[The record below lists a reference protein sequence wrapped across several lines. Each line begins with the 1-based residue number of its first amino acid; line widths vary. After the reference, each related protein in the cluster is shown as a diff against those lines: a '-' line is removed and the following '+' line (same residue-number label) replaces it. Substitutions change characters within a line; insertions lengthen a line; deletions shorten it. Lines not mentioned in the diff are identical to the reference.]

1 MPGSPVR
8 RAKKLAEARSRAA
21 DALGVPLED
30 VSVRIVGQRGDE
42 DHDEES
48 GLGASGVS
56 PGVYAPTPM
65 RDPALPRAHSTRDLY
80 ARLLQGAE
88 DAIDRI
94 NSGAAT
100 PRDAQNLA
108 ITVTHLLRAARE
120 LEPEV
125 GEHDDP
131 AKLAAEA
138 RALEEELKRRG

>member
-1 MPGSPVR
+1 MPGSPIR
-8 RAKKLAEARSRAA
+8 KARKLAEARSRAA
-21 DALGVPLED
+21 DALGVAPDD
-30 VSVRIVGQRGDE
+30 VSVRIVGQQSSE

-48 GLGASGVS
+48 GMGSAGIYPS
-56 PGVYAPTPM
+56 APL
-65 RDPALPRAHSTRDLY
+65 RDPALPRAQSTRDLY

-125 GEHDDP
+125 GETDDP